1 MTMTLQDIEKQA
13 LQLSNTH
20 KWALVKTL
28 LNDLQQQTDQHID
41 ETSSSLLSPEI
52 ANKLSPWVK
61 KLMGIVQLEEDED
74 PRELYIDYL
83 ENKYS

>member
-1 MTMTLQDIEKQA
+1 MTLQDIEKQA
-13 LQLSNTH
+13 LQLPNID

-41 ETSSSLLSPEI
+41 ATKPSSLSPQI

-74 PRELYIDYL
+74 PREIYIDYL
-83 ENKYS
+83 EKKYS